1 MSNINDT
8 QPIHPLRQRM
18 IEDMTLRGLS
28 APSQKAYIRAAR
40 RCSEHLGVRPA
51 GLEILPFSGGFATG
65 LHAACFRFM
74 AGVIPPRAMFG
85 RSLL

>member
-28 APSQKAYIRAAR
+28 APSQKAYIRAVR
-40 RCSEHLGVRPA
+40 RCSEHLGVRVAFQNKKPVYDA
-51 GLEILPFSGGFATG
+51 LFKAVSETLRKRCLTTTM
-65 LHAACFRFM
+65 R
-74 AGVIPPRAMFG
+74 VD
-85 RSLL
+85 